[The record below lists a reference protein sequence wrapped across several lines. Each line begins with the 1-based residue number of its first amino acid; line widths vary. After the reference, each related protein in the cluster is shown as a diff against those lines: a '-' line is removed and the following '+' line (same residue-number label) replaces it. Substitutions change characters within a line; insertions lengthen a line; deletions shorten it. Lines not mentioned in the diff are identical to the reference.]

1 MSDNPKAR
9 YSRFQSHMRAQVSTS
24 SVFFFF
30 SGAIFGQRNWE
41 SFVFLDMMGMVPFK
55 CKCLDSSYHWA
66 CLCLFISSKREVH
79 TQIAVVNGCLLVCV
93 CHSCH
98 PNERHKQVSSIRGEE
113 SHKVLQTKR
122 CIILCHLKHFVP
134 DFEVVHFW
142 WPINHYMRSA
152 LWAHCLTVYS
162 RIVLLLNNRV
172 RPSENWILRTSPDS
186 IQNSDTF
193 SITSKG
199 FIYWLLNQL
208 QPERERD
215 IHTHNHTLT
224 HTHT

>member
-1 MSDNPKAR
+1 MQCQTIPKQGTRVFRVTCELKYQQAA
-9 YSRFQSHMRAQVSTS
+9 F
-24 SVFFFF
+24 FFFF

-66 CLCLFISSKREVH
+66 CLCLFISSKREAH

-113 SHKVLQTKR
+113 SHKVLQTER
-122 CIILCHLKHFVP
+122 SIILCHLKHFVP

-142 WPINHYMRSA
+142 
-152 LWAHCLTVYS
+152 
-162 RIVLLLNNRV
+162 
-172 RPSENWILRTSPDS
+172 
-186 IQNSDTF
+186 
-193 SITSKG
+193 
-199 FIYWLLNQL
+199 
-208 QPERERD
+208 
-215 IHTHNHTLT
+215 
-224 HTHT
+224 